1 MDCSMPIMDGY
12 EASENIRNFVRL
24 NDLLQPMIVACTGHT
39 EEKYIEKAWQHLMD
53 EVVPKPTN
61 VQIIS
66 TILSEIIES
75 NSK

>member
-1 MDCSMPIMDGY
+1 MDCSMPVMNGY
-12 EASENIRNFVRL
+12 EASSAIRSYA
-24 NDLLQPMIVACTGHT
+24 DSKHMLQPMIVACTGHT
-39 EEKYIEKAWQHLMD
+39 EEKYIEKAWEHLMD